1 MSNVPER
8 ILDAVKAAKEEI
20 VKLEGQKGYDAIL
33 AGKYTPPE
41 VMRVLAKVR
50 KSSSEE

>member
-1 MSNVPER
+1 MSNVPEK
-8 ILDAVKAAKEEI
+8 ILNAVKELKAEI

-50 KSSSEE
+50 KSTSD